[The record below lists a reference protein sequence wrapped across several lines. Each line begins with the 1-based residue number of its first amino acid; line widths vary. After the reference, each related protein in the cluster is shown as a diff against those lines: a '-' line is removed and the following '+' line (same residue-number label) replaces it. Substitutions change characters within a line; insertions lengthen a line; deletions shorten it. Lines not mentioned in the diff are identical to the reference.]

1 MDVWRI
7 ERVEIRE
14 LDCSFSEPASE
25 TLTQLVA
32 DGEVLANAVG
42 YTRWGADPVQVEL
55 CAECGVAGCA
65 PQGWVR
71 PRRAGDRLLWLPA
84 FDELVEDLELGP
96 PRAFARRG
104 VPLFEPDAA
113 RTVVEMMSRELDDL
127 QPLTLRD
134 VALLLQWTAPGGLL
148 DAAPTPPRV
157 RREDVLAVT
166 SGDRDET
173 LDALD
178 RLLSAASASESPV
191 VLREAAEG
199 HERTGL
205 FLDLPGHPEWSPMVR
220 VDERVELAFGDL
232 VVGRS
237 S

>member
-1 MDVWRI
+1 M
-7 ERVEIRE
+7 
-14 LDCSFSEPASE
+14 
-25 TLTQLVA
+25 
-32 DGEVLANAVG
+32 
-42 YTRWGADPVQVEL
+42 
-55 CAECGVAGCA
+55 CA
-65 PQGWVR
+65 PNQAAEHYYLLTEPMASVDASWPVIEDPARHTFIR
-71 PRRAGDRLLWLPA
+71 PEGGGLM
-84 FDELVEDLELGP
+84 VG
-96 PRAFARRG
+96 
-104 VPLFEPDAA
+104 LFEPDAA
-113 RTVVEMMSRELDDL
+113 RPVVEMMSRELDAL

-173 LDALD
+173 VDALD
-178 RLLSAASASESPV
+178 ALLSAASASESPV

-205 FLDLPGHPEWSPMVR
+205 FLDLPGHPKWSPLVR
-220 VDERVELAFGDL
+220 VAERVELALGDL
-232 VVGRS
+232 VVSRS

>member
-1 MDVWRI
+1 MDLWRV
-7 ERVEIRE
+7 ERVETRE
-14 LDCSFSEPASE
+14 LECSFAGPASA
-25 TLTQLVA
+25 TVTQLVA
-32 DGEVLANAVG
+32 DGEILADAVE
-42 YTRWGADPVQVEL
+42 YPRWRVDPVQVEL

-84 FDELVEDLELGP
+84 FDELVEDLALGP

-113 RTVVEMMSRELDDL
+113 RPVVEMMSRELDAL

-173 LDALD
+173 VDALD
-178 RLLSAASASESPV
+178 ALLSAASASESPV

-205 FLDLPGHPEWSPMVR
+205 FLDLPGHPKWSPLVR
-220 VDERVELAFGDL
+220 VAERVELALGDL
-232 VVGRS
+232 VVSRS